1 MLIWRKRNG
10 NADVFRFGIGGKL
23 GNLGS
28 GLPINQHRIACL
40 RIIDSLIAAEI
51 NRGKISSGAINL
63 PIGIGDLTSNLI
75 SSGRSFKT
83 DTLRNSLALFVWICN
98 VNVTINGFFNRR

>member
-28 GLPINQHRIACL
+28 GLPINQHRIAFF
-40 RIIDSLIAAEI
+40 LIAAKVKL
-51 NRGKISSGAINL
+51 GKISSGAINDL
-63 PIGIGDLTSNLI
+63 PGSI
-75 SSGRSFKT
+75 SRLARRVIRY
-83 DTLRNSLALFVWICN
+83 LRPRMTFC
-98 VNVTINGFFNRR
+98 